1 MKIPNFDFE
10 RIEGRLKPPPDKS
23 ITHRALII
31 GSISEKTIIIR
42 NPLLSGDTISTMNCL
57 LKLGKEIEK
66 KGKEIEIKPGKIK
79 EPEEILYC
87 GNSGTTARLLSGLL
101 SGHDFFSV
109 LDGDSSLRK
118 RPMGRIVEPLR
129 EMGAII
135 HARGKD
141 SVLPMAI
148 KGGNLRGINYELKIP
163 SAQVKSA
170 IILSAIFA
178 DGETVIK
185 ENLKSRDHT
194 ERMLKWLG
202 ADITV
207 EDKMIKIEGGSKI
220 SDGEITV
227 PGDISSASFFIC
239 GATLVKG
246 SKIVIEN
253 VGLNPTR
260 TGILEI
266 LKRMGAS
273 IKILDLRKQ
282 CNEEIGEIEAK
293 YSQLKGIEIEEHE
306 IPFIIDEIPLI
317 SLLATQA
324 EGITNIKGA
333 KELRYKESDRIHAL
347 CDSLSKMGSKIE
359 ETEDGIVVEGPSLL
373 RGAKVSSYGD
383 HRIAMTLL
391 IASLIAKGET
401 IIDDL
406 DCIKISYPNFIN
418 DLFSLCKS

>member
-1 MKIPNFDFE
+1 MKMPNFDCKKL
-10 RIEGRLKPPPDKS
+10 EGRLKPPPDKS

-31 GSISEKTIIIR
+31 GSISEKGVKIQ
-42 NPLLSGDTISTMNCL
+42 NPLFSGDTISTMNCL
-57 LKLGKEIEK
+57 LRLGKEIERK
-66 KGKEIEIKPGKIK
+66 ENGIGIKSGKFK

-101 SGHDFFSV
+101 SGQNFFSV
-109 LDGDSSLRK
+109 LDGDASLRR
-118 RPMGRIVEPLR
+118 RPMGRVVEPLR
-129 EMGAII
+129 RMGATIY
-135 HARGKD
+135 ARERD
-141 SVLPMAI
+141 SLLPMAI
-148 KGGNLRGINYELKIP
+148 KGGNLRGVTHELKVP

-202 ADITV
+202 ADIRV
-207 EDKMIKIEGGSKI
+207 EDKIIKIKGGSKI
-220 SDGEITV
+220 SGGEIIV

-239 GATLVKG
+239 GAILIKG
-246 SKIVIEN
+246 SKILIEN

-266 LKRMGAS
+266 LKRMGAN
-273 IKILDLRKQ
+273 IKILDLRNQ
-282 CNEEIGEIEAK
+282 CNEEIGEIEVK
-293 YSQLKGIEIEEHE
+293 YSQLKGIEIEEDE
-306 IPFIIDEIPLI
+306 IPSIIDEIPLI

-324 EGITNIKGA
+324 AGTTKIKGA
-333 KELRYKESDRIHAL
+333 KELRYKESDRIHAI
-347 CDSLSKMGSKIE
+347 CNSLSKMGARIE
-359 ETEDGIVVEGPSLL
+359 ETEDGIIVEGPSQLK
-373 RGAKVSSYGD
+373 GAKVSSYGD

-406 DCIKISYPNFIN
+406 SCIEISYPNFMN